1 MRQRDA
7 ERLGMGRRDDDLKH
21 YGPEPHFGIGPEA
34 VHHQV
39 HHKAI
44 GQTIEAV
51 YLGDNERFRSIDS
64 ENSPPDGIFRSE
76 YLAFE
81 FTDGTAL
88 VLQVAS
94 GNSFHVAAGD
104 EAEKVLKRAHQ
115 AALQRASTQGH
126 IKAKLPEHESEGQ
139 ALTEASQTS
148 E

>member
-1 MRQRDA
+1 
-7 ERLGMGRRDDDLKH
+7 MGRRDDDLKH
-21 YGPEPHFGIGPEA
+21 YGPEPHFGISPEA

-44 GQTIEAV
+44 GKTIAAI
-51 YLGDNERFRSIDS
+51 YLGDNERFRSLDP

-94 GNSFHVAAGD
+94 GNSFHAAGD
-104 EAEKVLKRAHQ
+104 DEAAKVLKRAHR
-115 AALQRASTQGH
+115 AADERLSAHGR
-126 IKAKLPEHESEGQ
+126 IEAKVPAHESEAQ